1 MPPDTPERLPDYIY
15 THLDKRQMARI
26 SQKYGAYSKNKVAKK
41 LHKWVEKWVEGK
53 KKNRRK
59 PCGTAVLNG
68 DPSGIRTPDTLIK
81 SQVLYR
87 LS

>member
-26 SQKYGAYSKNKVAKK
+26 SQKTMAVRKTK
-41 LHKWVEKWVEGK
+41 LHKWVEKWVDGK